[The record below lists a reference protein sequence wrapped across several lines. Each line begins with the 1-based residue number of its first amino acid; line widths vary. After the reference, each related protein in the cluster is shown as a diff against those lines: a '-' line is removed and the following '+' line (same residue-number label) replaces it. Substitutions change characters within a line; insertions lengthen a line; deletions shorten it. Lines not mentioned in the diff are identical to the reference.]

1 MYRQAEIRMRQAENE
16 VRLEVRNA
24 LIGLQQARARMEAAT
39 KSRILQ
45 EQTLD
50 AEQKKYALGAST
62 IYLVIQVQRDL
73 SSARE
78 VEVAAI
84 NNYAKARVEIDRAT
98 GQTVVKN
105 NIVLQEA
112 YDGTVRKTPDPIPAA
127 TPQR

>member
-1 MYRQAEIRMRQAENE
+1 MILA
-16 VRLEVRNA
+16 RLEVRNA

-84 NNYAKARVEIDRAT
+84 NNYAKARVEIDRAS
-98 GQTVVKN
+98 GQTIAKN

-112 YDGTVRKTPDPIPAA
+112 YDGTVRKQPDPIPAVPPA
-127 TPQR
+127 R